1 MGEGLY
7 ENCFAT
13 SGNLFC
19 TCHLEKRGEWMVM
32 GHVRMFFEKKGGA
45 RKYSATP
52 GMFLQRLWGVRM
64 FFATLVPHPQ
74 V

>member
-1 MGEGLY
+1 MRKGLY

-19 TCHLEKRGEWMVM
+19 TCHLEKHDEWMVM
-32 GHVRMFFEKKGGA
+32 GKVRMFFEKKEGA

-52 GMFLQRLWGVRM
+52 EMFLQRLWGVRI

-74 V
+74 A

>member
-1 MGEGLY
+1 MREGLY
-7 ENCFAT
+7 ENCFAM

-32 GHVRMFFEKKGGA
+32 GQVRMFFEKKEGLE
-45 RKYSATP
+45 SI
-52 GMFLQRLWGVRM
+52 LQHLECFCNGCGGVRI

-74 V
+74 A